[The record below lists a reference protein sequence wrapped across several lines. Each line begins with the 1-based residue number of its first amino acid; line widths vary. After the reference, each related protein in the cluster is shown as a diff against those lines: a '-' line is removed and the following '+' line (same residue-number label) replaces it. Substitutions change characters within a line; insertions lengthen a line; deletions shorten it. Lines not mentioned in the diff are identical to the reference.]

1 MQSIIFKEPNVNK
14 KYLYIGFAA
23 LFGTSLRAAIGI
35 PFQESSFPYHTLA
48 INIVAS
54 FALVVL
60 YEVFRKHELL
70 PPATITA
77 IGTGL
82 IGSFSTMSSVA
93 YDTADFILA
102 GEYLFALA
110 NYSLNMLLCLGGA
123 LAGLLAARLI
133 MTASKKKG
141 AC

>member
-1 MQSIIFKEPNVNK
+1 MNS

-23 LFGTSLRAAIGI
+23 LFGTSLRAGIGLI
-35 PFQESSFPYHTLA
+35 AAGASFPYSTLV

-70 PPATITA
+70 PPMVITA
-77 IGTGL
+77 VGTGL

-93 YDTADFILA
+93 YDTASFIQT
-102 GEYLFALA
+102 GEYLLAIA
-110 NYSLNMLLCLGGA
+110 NYSLNMILCLLGA
-123 LAGLLAARLI
+123 ATGLLAARLI
-133 MTASKKKG
+133 MRPKKRKEL
-141 AC
+141 A

>member
-1 MQSIIFKEPNVNK
+1 MNS

-23 LFGTSLRAAIGI
+23 LFGTSLRAGIGLI
-35 PFQESSFPYHTLA
+35 ASGTSFPYSTLV

-70 PPATITA
+70 PPMVITA
-77 IGTGL
+77 VGTGL

-93 YDTADFILA
+93 YDTASFIQA
-102 GEYLFALA
+102 GEYLLAIA
-110 NYSLNMLLCLGGA
+110 NYSLNMILCLLGA
-123 LAGLLAARLI
+123 AAGLLAARLI
-133 MTASKKKG
+133 MRSKKRKG
-141 AC
+141 LAQ

>member
-1 MQSIIFKEPNVNK
+1 MNI

-23 LFGTSLRAAIGI
+23 LFGTSLRAGIGLI
-35 PFQESSFPYHTLA
+35 AAGTSFPYSTLV

-70 PPATITA
+70 PPMVITA
-77 IGTGL
+77 VGTGL

-93 YDTADFILA
+93 YDTASFIQA
-102 GEYLFALA
+102 GEYLLAIA
-110 NYSLNMLLCLGGA
+110 NYSLNMILCLLGA
-123 LAGLLAARLI
+123 AAGLLAARLI
-133 MTASKKKG
+133 MRSKTRKEL
-141 AC
+141 AQ

>member
-1 MQSIIFKEPNVNK
+1 MNS

-23 LFGTSLRAAIGI
+23 LFGTSLRAGIGLI
-35 PFQESSFPYHTLA
+35 AAGTSFPYSTLV

-70 PPATITA
+70 PPMVITA
-77 IGTGL
+77 VGTGL

-93 YDTADFILA
+93 YDTASFIQT
-102 GEYLFALA
+102 GEYLLAIA
-110 NYSLNMLLCLGGA
+110 NYSLNMILCLLGA
-123 LAGLLAARLI
+123 AAGLLAARLI
-133 MTASKKKG
+133 MRSKKRKG
-141 AC
+141 LAQ

>member
-1 MQSIIFKEPNVNK
+1 MNS

-23 LFGTSLRAAIGI
+23 LFGTSLRAGIGLI
-35 PFQESSFPYHTLA
+35 AAGASFPYSTLV

-70 PPATITA
+70 PPMVITA
-77 IGTGL
+77 VGTGL

-93 YDTADFILA
+93 YDTASFIQT
-102 GEYLFALA
+102 GEYLLAIA
-110 NYSLNMLLCLGGA
+110 NYSLNMILCLLGA
-123 LAGLLAARLI
+123 AAGLLAARLI
-133 MTASKKKG
+133 MRSKTRKEL
-141 AC
+141 AQ

>member
-1 MQSIIFKEPNVNK
+1 MNS

-23 LFGTSLRAAIGI
+23 LFGTSLRAGIGLI
-35 PFQESSFPYHTLA
+35 AAGTSFPYSTLV

-70 PPATITA
+70 PPMVITA
-77 IGTGL
+77 VGTGL

-93 YDTADFILA
+93 YDTASFIQE
-102 GEYLFALA
+102 GEYLLAIA
-110 NYSLNMLLCLGGA
+110 NYSLNMILCLLGA
-123 LAGLLAARLI
+123 AAGLLAARLI
-133 MTASKKKG
+133 MRSKKRKG
-141 AC
+141 LAQ

>member
-1 MQSIIFKEPNVNK
+1 MNS

-23 LFGTSLRAAIGI
+23 LFGTSLRAGIGLI
-35 PFQESSFPYHTLA
+35 AAGASFPYSTLV

-70 PPATITA
+70 PPMVITA
-77 IGTGL
+77 VGTGL

-93 YDTADFILA
+93 YDTASFIQT
-102 GEYLFALA
+102 GEYLLAIA
-110 NYSLNMLLCLGGA
+110 NYSLNMILCLLGA
-123 LAGLLAARLI
+123 AAGLLAARLI
-133 MTASKKKG
+133 MRSKKRKG
-141 AC
+141 LAQ

>member
-1 MQSIIFKEPNVNK
+1 MNS

-23 LFGTSLRAAIGI
+23 LFGTSLRAGIGLI
-35 PFQESSFPYHTLA
+35 AAGTSFTYSTLV

-70 PPATITA
+70 PPMVITA
-77 IGTGL
+77 VGTGL

-93 YDTADFILA
+93 YDTASFIQA
-102 GEYLFALA
+102 GEYLLAIA
-110 NYSLNMLLCLGGA
+110 NYSLNMILCLLGA
-123 LAGLLAARLI
+123 AAGLLAARLI
-133 MTASKKKG
+133 MRSKKRKG
-141 AC
+141 LAQ

>member
-1 MQSIIFKEPNVNK
+1 MNS

-23 LFGTSLRAAIGI
+23 LFGTSLRAGIGMI
-35 PFQESSFPYHTLA
+35 ADKAYFPASTLM

-60 YEVFRKHELL
+60 YEVFREHELL
-70 PPATITA
+70 PPMMITA

-93 YDTADFILA
+93 YDTAEFIQSGQYALA
-102 GEYLFALA
+102 AA
-110 NYSLNMLLCLGGA
+110 NYSLNMILCLFSA
-123 LAGLLAARLI
+123 AAGLLTARLL
-133 MTASKKKG
+133 MRSRKRKEAVE
-141 AC
+141 

>member
-1 MQSIIFKEPNVNK
+1 MNS

-23 LFGTSLRAAIGI
+23 LFGTSLRAGIGLI
-35 PFQESSFPYHTLA
+35 AAGTSFPYSTLV

-70 PPATITA
+70 PPMVIAA
-77 IGTGL
+77 VGTGL

-93 YDTADFILA
+93 YDTASFIQA
-102 GEYLFALA
+102 GEYLLAIA
-110 NYSLNMLLCLGGA
+110 NYSLNMILCLLGA
-123 LAGLLAARLI
+123 AAGLLAARLI
-133 MTASKKKG
+133 MRSKKRKG
-141 AC
+141 LAQ

>member
-1 MQSIIFKEPNVNK
+1 MNS

-23 LFGTSLRAAIGI
+23 LFGTSLRTGIGLIAAGA
-35 PFQESSFPYHTLA
+35 SFPYSTLV

-70 PPATITA
+70 PPMVITA
-77 IGTGL
+77 VGTGL

-93 YDTADFILA
+93 YDTASFIQT
-102 GEYLFALA
+102 GEYLLAIA
-110 NYSLNMLLCLGGA
+110 NYSLNMILCLLGA
-123 LAGLLAARLI
+123 AAGLLAARLI
-133 MTASKKKG
+133 MRPKKRKG
-141 AC
+141 LA

>member
-1 MQSIIFKEPNVNK
+1 MNS

-23 LFGTSLRAAIGI
+23 LFGTSLRAGIGLI
-35 PFQESSFPYHTLA
+35 ATGASFPYSTLV

-70 PPATITA
+70 PSMVITA
-77 IGTGL
+77 VGTGL

-93 YDTADFILA
+93 YDTASFIQT
-102 GEYLFALA
+102 GEYLLAIA
-110 NYSLNMLLCLGGA
+110 NYSLNMILCLLGA
-123 LAGLLAARLI
+123 AAGLLAARLI
-133 MTASKKKG
+133 MRPKKRKG
-141 AC
+141 LA

>member
-1 MQSIIFKEPNVNK
+1 MNS

-23 LFGTSLRAAIGI
+23 LFGTSLRAGIGLI
-35 PFQESSFPYHTLA
+35 AAGASFPYSTLV

-70 PPATITA
+70 PPMVITA
-77 IGTGL
+77 VGTGL

-93 YDTADFILA
+93 YDTASFIQTGKYLLA
-102 GEYLFALA
+102 IA
-110 NYSLNMLLCLGGA
+110 NYSLNLILCLLGA
-123 LAGLLAARLI
+123 AAGLLAARLI
-133 MTASKKKG
+133 MRPKKRKEL
-141 AC
+141 A